1 MATTV
6 QVGTIFIEDRPL
18 IMRALDLESE
28 SYAENWGVLQSLT
41 SSNLDQKVRGAGWR
55 CGCLA
60 EEVKATVFGAITAKN
75 IRKAL
80 KQIFLQAR
88 KTDFNCLEVTKIS
101 GDRFLGMPR
110 TIVWAHS
117 RHIQQGSIMQ
127 MVDEHKYAKPI
138 AA

>member
-28 SYAENWGVLQSLT
+28 SYAGNWGVLQSLT

-60 EEVKATVFGAITAKN
+60 EEVKA
-75 IRKAL
+75 
-80 KQIFLQAR
+80 
-88 KTDFNCLEVTKIS
+88 
-101 GDRFLGMPR
+101 
-110 TIVWAHS
+110 
-117 RHIQQGSIMQ
+117 
-127 MVDEHKYAKPI
+127 KYA
-138 AA
+138 